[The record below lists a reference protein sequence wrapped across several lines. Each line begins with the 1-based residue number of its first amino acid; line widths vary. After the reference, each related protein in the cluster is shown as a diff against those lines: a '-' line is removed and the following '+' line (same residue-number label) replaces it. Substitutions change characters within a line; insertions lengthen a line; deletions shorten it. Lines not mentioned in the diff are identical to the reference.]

1 MNLKPFT
8 VFIVLYSGVGVLDM
22 LCRRVY
28 ICSKFYTFK
37 FKYAFLTN

>member
-8 VFIVLYSGVGVLDM
+8 LFIVLYAGVVVLNM
-22 LCRRVY
+22 LCRLVY

-37 FKYAFLTN
+37 FKYEFLTN